1 MEAAAAAPAEAPVPA
16 ETVRRWLQAEGADPA
31 APAEEQLGLAWR
43 LLRRA
48 EARLGDLERRRAE
61 EMRDVESYVGHVRNL
76 TEERDALTTEYEK
89 ENEQLRLELTRLQ
102 LQQEAQLKEVEELLE
117 QEGLSEI
124 AHSNASEQIAY
135 LLVERTTLLE
145 KLEIADQK
153 LNSPSY
159 ADRLCAAQLQD
170 EFDHVH
176 QTLEDELQ
184 QHESTQLTGETT
196 HKSYREELER
206 EQASR
211 ARVERDLDEATQ
223 RLMMAQEE
231 IRRLTDELDA
241 QRKEQ
246 SEIEFQWRTAKRD
259 NMFLPRVPLQ
269 RLIHLRRPVPSRRV
283 SVQIAG
289 PDADLAAHT
298 RHSDLAKP
306 SSQPPNP
313 SFTRKYEIAP
323 GQFAA
328 QLLEPALPAPESPE
342 EERRASHRTELQKA
356 MEHNSRLDK
365 EILALRARV
374 QTLDLERKAF
384 LDLVEQLKEEICE
397 YQKSEKQVLPLP
409 APTETDEVAASSPQA
424 AEEEGRAEG
433 DHVSGKAG
441 SDQDD
446 RYQSSETLHKRC
458 REAIENIEGR
468 NSQLLHKL
476 QKLEQEHEDLVE
488 RNEELESILGETQIQ
503 TKQEKEQFE
512 SEVEGLHR
520 KITSLETELLEVQ
533 KNKTEMS
540 GEEQASSGAQEM
552 QEMLESCQETIE
564 KLGSQLGER
573 RERRKQLASELE
585 LLREDLKAEKKVLGS
600 QGLPDSK
607 SEFTNHCNNFPGLQA
622 GISLI
627 SRDLINVSHEKLQ
640 KDNALLDTE
649 VRNVSELL
657 QESEQINKLEQ
668 KHEDLCT
675 DERMYGEQMAKVV
688 FLEEQIKNLRDEQ
701 ELLCSE
707 LLESNKKREELEKQ
721 LKESNEEKRLLLEE
735 IAQLKQDIVTTRE
748 QGDSTLEETWRM
760 NRGMT
765 HRENRFLVSQSS
777 AGSLNGS
784 FKQSLSDERFQQQ
797 EEKMQQLRQDLRRVQ
812 NLCSSAERELRYE
825 REKNVDLQ
833 KQNLLLQQEC
843 TKVKA
848 ELKQARAKLSDAT
861 ETCSSL
867 SAQWEKSQQKVKE
880 LEQELLKCS
889 QADKLQ
895 SSLQE
900 KLAQEKSK
908 VCEAQKKMSKLQQ
921 KLKDSQHQ
929 LLLAEAHVSD
939 KKLLEEELKE
949 ARENEARVQQELH
962 EEQLKRKLLEQQ
974 VEELRLHS
982 RETEASLAKMHVELQ
997 AKALHVLEDERKT
1010 DSGEH
1015 LQCQKENQKL
1025 AEQLSLLKEE
1035 NKALYEEGVR
1045 LLNQKDLYVRKYNEM
1060 QLRHKDKIRR
1070 AKETFI
1076 HEVKQR
1082 DSRIKQLENE
1092 LSESKL
1098 QVEKGKVLIAQ
1109 IAAENEK
1116 LLQERRRLL
1125 QKITDQEESP
1135 WSNRSAIAALQS
1147 RVKILDE
1154 ENARLHESRLQL
1166 SGHVPAPQRAPRSIH
1181 APDTEDSKSVNFS
1194 ERQLQSKVLPSPRTR
1209 YRGVKGGGREC
1220 LSACGE
1226 GEGQRF
1232 GCSSL
1237 CFHLQGSFCL
1247 FVLCQIIG
1255 KMRGSFPSRDPP
1267 DSLSTPKATQD
1278 PKPEGEESQDS
1289 SFCLSP
1295 SQPSEIGYLNVASPG
1310 DTTASQLQ
1318 EESQSISSENF

>member
-1 MEAAAAAPAEAPVPA
+1 MVVPFLA
-16 ETVRRWLQAEGADPA
+16 IKQSSFWLILDGIWQNCGRK
-31 APAEEQLGLAWR
+31 L
-43 LLRRA
+43 
-48 EARLGDLERRRAE
+48 
-61 EMRDVESYVGHVRNL
+61 
-76 TEERDALTTEYEK
+76 
-89 ENEQLRLELTRLQ
+89 
-102 LQQEAQLKEVEELLE
+102 QEAQLKEVEEMLE

-145 KLEIADQK
+145 KLEIAEQK
-153 LNSPSY
+153 LNSHSY
-159 ADRLCAAQLQD
+159 IDRLCAAHVQCKD
-170 EFDHVH
+170 DFGHVH
-176 QTLEDELQ
+176 QSLEDELQ
-184 QHESTQLTGETT
+184 QQHESVQLTGETMN
-196 HKSYREELER
+196 KSCREELER

-223 RLMMAQEE
+223 RLLMAQDE

-246 SEIEFQWRTAKRD
+246 SRID
-259 NMFLPRVPLQ
+259 
-269 RLIHLRRPVPSRRV
+269 
-283 SVQIAG
+283 
-289 PDADLAAHT
+289 
-298 RHSDLAKP
+298 
-306 SSQPPNP
+306 
-313 SFTRKYEIAP
+313 
-323 GQFAA
+323 
-328 QLLEPALPAPESPE
+328 
-342 EERRASHRTELQKA
+342 RTELQKA

-397 YQKSEKQVLPLP
+397 YQKSEKQGLPLP
-409 APTETDEVAASSPQA
+409 APAETEEVAASSLQTQGTMD
-424 AEEEGRAEG
+424 EGRIEG
-433 DHVSGKAG
+433 DCVSGKAG
-441 SDQDD
+441 SDQED
-446 RYQSSETLHKRC
+446 RYQGSETFHKRC

-476 QKLEQEHEDLVE
+476 QKLKQEHEDLVE

-512 SEVEGLHR
+512 SEVEGLHQ

-573 RERRKQLASELE
+573 RQWRKQLASELE
-585 LLREDLKAEKKVLGS
+585 LLREDLKAEKKV
-600 QGLPDSK
+600 
-607 SEFTNHCNNFPGLQA
+607 
-622 GISLI
+622 
-627 SRDLINVSHEKLQ
+627 
-640 KDNALLDTE
+640 
-649 VRNVSELL
+649 SELL
-657 QESEQINKLEQ
+657 QEREQINKLEQ

-675 DERMYGEQMAKVV
+675 DEKTCEEQMAKVV

-735 IAQLKQDIVTTRE
+735 IAQLKQDTLTTRQ
-748 QGDSTLEETWRM
+748 QGDNTLEETLRM
-760 NRGMT
+760 NQGMA
-765 HRENRFLVSQSS
+765 HRDNRFLVLQSS
-777 AGSLNGS
+777 AGSLDGS
-784 FKQSLSDERFQQQ
+784 VKQSLPDERFQQQ

-825 REKNVDLQ
+825 REKNIDLQ

-848 ELKQARAKLSDAT
+848 ELKQAQAKLADTT

-908 VCEAQKKMSKLQQ
+908 VCEAQKKISKLQQ
-921 KLKDSQHQ
+921 KLKDSHHQ
-929 LLLAEAHVSD
+929 LLLAEARVSD

-974 VEELRLHS
+974 VEELRQQLRHS

-997 AKALHVLEDERKT
+997 AKTLHVLEDERKT
-1010 DSGEH
+1010 DSSEQ

-1025 AEQLSLLKEE
+1025 SEQLSLLKEE

-1109 IAAENEK
+1109 ITAENEK
-1116 LLQERRRLL
+1116 LLHERRRLL
-1125 QKITDQEESP
+1125 QKITDQEETP
-1135 WSNRSAIAALQS
+1135 WNNRSTIATLQS

-1154 ENARLHESRLQL
+1154 ENVRLHESKLQL
-1166 SGHVPAPQRAPRSIH
+1166 SGHVPTSQRAPRSIH
-1181 APDTEDSKSVNFS
+1181 APNMENLKSVNFS
-1194 ERQLQSKVLPSPRTR
+1194 ERQLQSKVLPSPCT
-1209 YRGVKGGGREC
+1209 
-1220 LSACGE
+1220 
-1226 GEGQRF
+1226 
-1232 GCSSL
+1232 
-1237 CFHLQGSFCL
+1237 
-1247 FVLCQIIG
+1247 
-1255 KMRGSFPSRDPP
+1255 SFPSREPP
-1267 DSLSTPKATQD
+1267 DSLSTLKATQD
-1278 PKPEGEESQDS
+1278 TKPEGEAESQDS

>member
-1 MEAAAAAPAEAPVPA
+1 
-16 ETVRRWLQAEGADPA
+16 
-31 APAEEQLGLAWR
+31 
-43 LLRRA
+43 
-48 EARLGDLERRRAE
+48 
-61 EMRDVESYVGHVRNL
+61 MRDVESYVGHVRNL
-76 TEERDALTTEYEK
+76 MEERDAITTEYEK

-102 LQQEAQLKEVEELLE
+102 LQQEAQLKEVEEMLE
-117 QEGLSEI
+117 QEGLFEI

-135 LLVERTTLLE
+135 LLVERTALLE
-145 KLEIADQK
+145 KLEMADQK

-159 ADRLCAAQLQD
+159 TDRLRAAQLQD
-170 EFDHVH
+170 EFDHIH
-176 QTLEDELQ
+176 QTLEDEQQ
-184 QHESTQLTGETT
+184 QHESTQLTGEALN
-196 HKSYREELER
+196 KSYREELER

-211 ARVERDLDEATQ
+211 AQIEQELDEATQ
-223 RLMMAQEE
+223 RLLAAQEE
-231 IRRLTDELDA
+231 IQRLTDELDA

-246 SEIEFQWRTAKRD
+246 NKIQSASW
-259 NMFLPRVPLQ
+259 
-269 RLIHLRRPVPSRRV
+269 S
-283 SVQIAG
+283 
-289 PDADLAAHT
+289 
-298 RHSDLAKP
+298 
-306 SSQPPNP
+306 
-313 SFTRKYEIAP
+313 
-323 GQFAA
+323 
-328 QLLEPALPAPESPE
+328 ALPAPESRG
-342 EERRASHRTELQKA
+342 ERGDEWRERDRTELQKA

-365 EILALRARV
+365 EILTLRARV

-397 YQKSEKQVLPLP
+397 YQKSEKQGLPLP
-409 APTETDEVAASSPQA
+409 APAETEEVAASSLQGTKD
-424 AEEEGRAEG
+424 EGGIEG
-433 DHVSGKAG
+433 VCVSGKAG
-441 SDQDD
+441 SDRED
-446 RYQSSETLHKRC
+446 RYQGSEMLHKRC
-458 REAIENIEGR
+458 REVIENIEGR
-468 NSQLLHKL
+468 NSQLLHRLK
-476 QKLEQEHEDLVE
+476 KLEQEHEDLVE
-488 RNEELESILGETQIQ
+488 HNEELESILGETQLQ
-503 TKQEKEQFE
+503 TKQKDQFE

-552 QEMLESCQETIE
+552 REMLESCQETIE
-564 KLGSQLGER
+564 KLGSHLGER
-573 RERRKQLASELE
+573 REWRKQLASELE

-600 QGLPDSK
+600 Q
-607 SEFTNHCNNFPGLQA
+607 
-622 GISLI
+622 
-627 SRDLINVSHEKLQ
+627 
-640 KDNALLDTE
+640 
-649 VRNVSELL
+649 VSELL
-657 QESEQINKLEQ
+657 REKEQINKVEQ

-675 DERMYGEQMAKVV
+675 DEKTYEEQMAKVV
-688 FLEEQIKNLRDEQ
+688 ILEEQVKNLRDEQ

-735 IAQLKQDIVTTRE
+735 IAQLKQDILTTRD
-748 QGDSTLEETWRM
+748 QGDSTLRETLRI
-760 NRGMT
+760 NQGMA
-765 HRENRFLVSQSS
+765 HRDNRFLVSQSS
-777 AGSLNGS
+777 AGSLDGS
-784 FKQSLSDERFQQQ
+784 VKQSLSNERFQQQ
-797 EEKMQQLRQDLRRVQ
+797 EEKMQQLQQNLRRVQ

-825 REKNVDLQ
+825 REKNIDLQ

-848 ELKQARAKLSDAT
+848 ELKQTQAKLSDTT

-908 VCEAQKKMSKLQQ
+908 VCEAQKKISKLQQ

-962 EEQLKRKLLEQQ
+962 EELMKRKLLEQQ
-974 VEELRLHS
+974 VEELQQQLQQS
-982 RETEASLAKMHVELQ
+982 REMEASLAKMHVELQ
-997 AKALHVLEDERKT
+997 AKTLHVLEDEKKT
-1010 DSGEH
+1010 DSSEH
-1015 LQCQKENQKL
+1015 LQCQKEYQKL
-1025 AEQLSLLKEE
+1025 SEQLSLLKEE

-1045 LLNQKDLYVRKYNEM
+1045 LLNQKDLCVRKYNEM

-1109 IAAENEK
+1109 ITAENEK

-1125 QKITDQEESP
+1125 QKITDQEETP
-1135 WSNRSAIAALQS
+1135 WSNRATIATLQS
-1147 RVKILDE
+1147 RAKIVDE
-1154 ENARLHESRLQL
+1154 QSVRLHESKLQL
-1166 SGHVPAPQRAPRSIH
+1166 PGHVPTSPRTPRSIH
-1181 APDTEDSKSVNFS
+1181 APSTEGLKSVNFS
-1194 ERQLQSKVLPSPRTR
+1194 ERQLQSKVLPSAR
-1209 YRGVKGGGREC
+1209 
-1220 LSACGE
+1220 S
-1226 GEGQRF
+1226 
-1232 GCSSL
+1232 
-1237 CFHLQGSFCL
+1237 
-1247 FVLCQIIG
+1247 
-1255 KMRGSFPSRDPP
+1255 SFPSREPP
-1267 DSLSTPKATQD
+1267 DSLSPPKAAQD
-1278 PKPEGEESQDS
+1278 TKPAGGAESQDS
-1289 SFCLSP
+1289 SSCLSP

>member
-1 MEAAAAAPAEAPVPA
+1 MVVPFLA
-16 ETVRRWLQAEGADPA
+16 IKQSSFWLILDGIWQNCGRK
-31 APAEEQLGLAWR
+31 L
-43 LLRRA
+43 
-48 EARLGDLERRRAE
+48 
-61 EMRDVESYVGHVRNL
+61 
-76 TEERDALTTEYEK
+76 
-89 ENEQLRLELTRLQ
+89 
-102 LQQEAQLKEVEELLE
+102 QEAQLKEVEEMLE

-145 KLEIADQK
+145 KLEIAEQK
-153 LNSPSY
+153 LNSHSY
-159 ADRLCAAQLQD
+159 IDRLCAAHVQCKD
-170 EFDHVH
+170 DFGHVH
-176 QTLEDELQ
+176 QSLEDELQ
-184 QHESTQLTGETT
+184 QQHESVQLTGETMN
-196 HKSYREELER
+196 KSCREELER

-223 RLMMAQEE
+223 RLLMAQDE

-246 SEIEFQWRTAKRD
+246 SRID
-259 NMFLPRVPLQ
+259 
-269 RLIHLRRPVPSRRV
+269 
-283 SVQIAG
+283 
-289 PDADLAAHT
+289 
-298 RHSDLAKP
+298 
-306 SSQPPNP
+306 
-313 SFTRKYEIAP
+313 
-323 GQFAA
+323 
-328 QLLEPALPAPESPE
+328 
-342 EERRASHRTELQKA
+342 RTELQKA

-397 YQKSEKQVLPLP
+397 YQKSEKQGLPLP
-409 APTETDEVAASSPQA
+409 APAETEEVAASSLQTQGTMD
-424 AEEEGRAEG
+424 EGRIEG
-433 DHVSGKAG
+433 DCVSGKAG
-441 SDQDD
+441 SDQED
-446 RYQSSETLHKRC
+446 RYQGSETFHKRC

-476 QKLEQEHEDLVE
+476 QKLKQEHEDLVE

-512 SEVEGLHR
+512 SEVEGLHQ

-573 RERRKQLASELE
+573 RQWRKQLASELE
-585 LLREDLKAEKKVLGS
+585 LLREDLKAEKKS
-600 QGLPDSK
+600 LP
-607 SEFTNHCNNFPGLQA
+607 
-622 GISLI
+622 
-627 SRDLINVSHEKLQ
+627 
-640 KDNALLDTE
+640 
-649 VRNVSELL
+649 
-657 QESEQINKLEQ
+657 
-668 KHEDLCT
+668 
-675 DERMYGEQMAKVV
+675 
-688 FLEEQIKNLRDEQ
+688 
-701 ELLCSE
+701 
-707 LLESNKKREELEKQ
+707 
-721 LKESNEEKRLLLEE
+721 
-735 IAQLKQDIVTTRE
+735 
-748 QGDSTLEETWRM
+748 
-760 NRGMT
+760 
-765 HRENRFLVSQSS
+765 
-777 AGSLNGS
+777 
-784 FKQSLSDERFQQQ
+784 DERFQQQ

-825 REKNVDLQ
+825 REKNIDLQ

-848 ELKQARAKLSDAT
+848 ELKQAQAKLADTT

-908 VCEAQKKMSKLQQ
+908 VCEAQKKISKLQQ
-921 KLKDSQHQ
+921 KLKDSHHQ
-929 LLLAEAHVSD
+929 LLLAEARVSD

-974 VEELRLHS
+974 VEELRQQLRHS

-997 AKALHVLEDERKT
+997 AKTLHVLEDERKT
-1010 DSGEH
+1010 DSSE

-1025 AEQLSLLKEE
+1025 SEQLSLLKEE

-1109 IAAENEK
+1109 ITAENEK
-1116 LLQERRRLL
+1116 LLHERRRLL
-1125 QKITDQEESP
+1125 QKITDQEETP
-1135 WSNRSAIAALQS
+1135 WNNRSTIATLQS

-1154 ENARLHESRLQL
+1154 ENVRLHESKLQL
-1166 SGHVPAPQRAPRSIH
+1166 SGHVPTSQRAPRSIH
-1181 APDTEDSKSVNFS
+1181 APNMENLKSVNFS
-1194 ERQLQSKVLPSPRTR
+1194 ERQLQSKVLPSPCT
-1209 YRGVKGGGREC
+1209 
-1220 LSACGE
+1220 
-1226 GEGQRF
+1226 
-1232 GCSSL
+1232 
-1237 CFHLQGSFCL
+1237 
-1247 FVLCQIIG
+1247 
-1255 KMRGSFPSRDPP
+1255 SFPSREPP
-1267 DSLSTPKATQD
+1267 DSLSTLKATQD
-1278 PKPEGEESQDS
+1278 TKPEGEAESQDS

>member
-1 MEAAAAAPAEAPVPA
+1 MEPPAAPRGDGGCPGPPGRRSPLLWLPPQAEGPVPA
-16 ETVRRWLQAEGADPA
+16 EAVRRWLRAEGADPA

-43 LLRRA
+43 LLWQA
-48 EARLGDLERRRAE
+48 EARLGELERRRAQ
-61 EMRDVESYVGHVRNL
+61 EMRDVESYVGHVRHL
-76 TEERDALTTEYEK
+76 SEERDAITTEYEK
-89 ENEQLRLELTRLQ
+89 ENEHLRLELTRLQ
-102 LQQEAQLKEVEELLE
+102 LQQEAQLKEIEEMLE

-145 KLEIADQK
+145 KLEITDQK
-153 LNSPSY
+153 LNSHSY
-159 ADRLCAAQLQD
+159 ADRLHVAQLQD
-170 EFDHVH
+170 DFDHTQ
-176 QTLEDELQ
+176 QTEDELQ
-184 QHESTQLTGETT
+184 QHHESMQLTGEAM
-196 HKSYREELER
+196 HKFYREELER
-206 EQASR
+206 EQAAH

-223 RLMMAQEE
+223 RLMTAQEE
-231 IRRLTDELDA
+231 IQRLTDELDA

-246 SEIEFQWRTAKRD
+246 SKTESASSSA
-259 NMFLPRVPLQ
+259 LQ
-269 RLIHLRRPVPSRRV
+269 
-283 SVQIAG
+283 
-289 PDADLAAHT
+289 
-298 RHSDLAKP
+298 
-306 SSQPPNP
+306 
-313 SFTRKYEIAP
+313 
-323 GQFAA
+323 
-328 QLLEPALPAPESPE
+328 APESQE
-342 EERRASHRTELQKA
+342 EWRKSDRTELQKA

-384 LDLVEQLKEEICE
+384 LDLIEQLKEEICE
-397 YQKSEKQVLPLP
+397 YQKSQKQGLPLP
-409 APTETDEVAASSPQA
+409 APTEAEEVAASSLQGTKDEA
-424 AEEEGRAEG
+424 GVEG
-433 DHVSGKAG
+433 DCASGKAG
-441 SDQDD
+441 SDQED
-446 RYQSSETLHKRC
+446 RRQSSETLHRRC
-458 REAIENIEGR
+458 REVIENIEGR

-512 SEVEGLHR
+512 TEVEGLHR

-533 KNKTEMS
+533 KNKTEMN
-540 GEEQASSGAQEM
+540 GEEQALSGAQEM

-585 LLREDLKAEKKVLGS
+585 LLRQDLKAEKK
-600 QGLPDSK
+600 
-607 SEFTNHCNNFPGLQA
+607 
-622 GISLI
+622 
-627 SRDLINVSHEKLQ
+627 
-640 KDNALLDTE
+640 
-649 VRNVSELL
+649 
-657 QESEQINKLEQ
+657 
-668 KHEDLCT
+668 
-675 DERMYGEQMAKVV
+675 
-688 FLEEQIKNLRDEQ
+688 
-701 ELLCSE
+701 
-707 LLESNKKREELEKQ
+707 
-721 LKESNEEKRLLLEE
+721 
-735 IAQLKQDIVTTRE
+735 
-748 QGDSTLEETWRM
+748 
-760 NRGMT
+760 
-765 HRENRFLVSQSS
+765 
-777 AGSLNGS
+777 
-784 FKQSLSDERFQQQ
+784 SLSEERFQQQ

-825 REKNVDLQ
+825 REKNVDLH

-848 ELKQARAKLSDAT
+848 ELKQAQAKLSDTT

-895 SSLQE
+895 SGLQE

-908 VCEAQKKMSKLQQ
+908 ISKLQQ

-929 LLLAEAHVSD
+929 LLLAEARVSD

-949 ARENEARVQQELH
+949 TRENEARVQQELH

-974 VEELRLHS
+974 VEELRQQLRHS
-982 RETEASLAKMHVELQ
+982 QETEASLAKMHVELQ
-997 AKALHVLEDERKT
+997 AKTLHVLEDERKT
-1010 DSGEH
+1010 DSNEH

-1025 AEQLSLLKEE
+1025 SEQLSLLKGE

-1045 LLNQKDLYVRKYNEM
+1045 LLNQKDVYVRKYNEM

-1082 DSRIKQLENE
+1082 DSRIKQLESE
-1092 LSESKL
+1092 LSEAKL

-1109 IAAENEK
+1109 LTAENEK

-1125 QKITDQEESP
+1125 QKVTEQEETP
-1135 WSNRSAIAALQS
+1135 WSNRSMIATLQS

-1154 ENARLHESRLQL
+1154 ENVRLRESKLQL
-1166 SGHVPAPQRAPRSIH
+1166 SGHVPTSHRPPRSIH
-1181 APDTEDSKSVNFS
+1181 APTTEDSKNINFS
-1194 ERQLQSKVLPSPRTR
+1194 ESQLQSKVLPSPRT
-1209 YRGVKGGGREC
+1209 
-1220 LSACGE
+1220 
-1226 GEGQRF
+1226 
-1232 GCSSL
+1232 
-1237 CFHLQGSFCL
+1237 
-1247 FVLCQIIG
+1247 
-1255 KMRGSFPSRDPP
+1255 SFPSREPP
-1267 DSLSTPKATQD
+1267 DSLSILKATPD
-1278 PKPEGEESQDS
+1278 TKPEGEAESQDS
-1289 SFCLSP
+1289 PFCLSP

>member
-1 MEAAAAAPAEAPVPA
+1 MPLVLAAFGHQNSFGDAGCSTVSRKQLLQVQGHLALSEDLRFCSVEGPHLQEVVCLFSMSWSFFSLLSSCLQLVRQFCRTKPTLSLAVSPSPRLPRALPRVTALHLQHLHLGLGRKPEKPSARFCLIFGASGSLSVDPLCRGLGEWAEAPVPA
-16 ETVRRWLQAEGADPA
+16 ETVRRWLRAEGADPA

-48 EARLGDLERRRAE
+48 EARLGELERRRAE

-89 ENEQLRLELTRLQ
+89 ENDQLRLELRRLQ
-102 LQQEAQLKEVEELLE
+102 LQQEAQLKEVEEMLE

-124 AHSNASEQIAY
+124 AHSHASEQIAY

-153 LNSPSY
+153 LNSRGCI
-159 ADRLCAAQLQD
+159 DRLRAAQLQD
-170 EFDHVH
+170 EFHHVH
-176 QTLEDELQ
+176 QTLEDELRQ
-184 QHESTQLTGETT
+184 QHESTQLTGEAMNQF
-196 HKSYREELER
+196 YREELER

-223 RLMMAQEE
+223 RLLMAREE
-231 IRRLTDELDA
+231 IRRLAAELDA

-246 SEIEFQWRTAKRD
+246 SKTGSA
-259 NMFLPRVPLQ
+259 PCSALQ
-269 RLIHLRRPVPSRRV
+269 
-283 SVQIAG
+283 
-289 PDADLAAHT
+289 
-298 RHSDLAKP
+298 
-306 SSQPPNP
+306 
-313 SFTRKYEIAP
+313 
-323 GQFAA
+323 
-328 QLLEPALPAPESPE
+328 APESRE
-342 EERRASHRTELQKA
+342 EGESKWRASDRTELQKA

-374 QTLDLERKAF
+374 QMLDLERKAF

-397 YQKSEKQVLPLP
+397 YQKSEKQGIPLP
-409 APTETDEVAASSPQA
+409 APAETEEVAGCSLQWQGTKD
-424 AEEEGRAEG
+424 EGRVEG
-433 DHVSGKAG
+433 DHASGKAG
-441 SDQDD
+441 SDQED
-446 RYQSSETLHKRC
+446 RYQSGETLHKRC
-458 REAIENIEGR
+458 REVIENIEGR

-503 TKQEKEQFE
+503 TQQEKEHFE
-512 SEVEGLHR
+512 NEVEGLHQ

-533 KNKTEMS
+533 KDKAGMS
-540 GEEQASSGAQEM
+540 GEEQVASGAQEM
-552 QEMLESCQETIE
+552 QEMLETCQETIE

-600 QGLPDSK
+600 QSP
-607 SEFTNHCNNFPGLQA
+607 
-622 GISLI
+622 
-627 SRDLINVSHEKLQ
+627 
-640 KDNALLDTE
+640 
-649 VRNVSELL
+649 
-657 QESEQINKLEQ
+657 
-668 KHEDLCT
+668 
-675 DERMYGEQMAKVV
+675 
-688 FLEEQIKNLRDEQ
+688 
-701 ELLCSE
+701 
-707 LLESNKKREELEKQ
+707 
-721 LKESNEEKRLLLEE
+721 
-735 IAQLKQDIVTTRE
+735 
-748 QGDSTLEETWRM
+748 
-760 NRGMT
+760 
-765 HRENRFLVSQSS
+765 
-777 AGSLNGS
+777 
-784 FKQSLSDERFQQQ
+784 SDERFQQQ

-848 ELKQARAKLSDAT
+848 ELKQARAKLTDTT

-880 LEQELLKCS
+880 LEQELSKCS

-908 VCEAQKKMSKLQQ
+908 VCEAQKKISKLQQ

-929 LLLAEAHVSD
+929 LLLAEARVSD

-974 VEELRLHS
+974 VEELRQQLRHS

-997 AKALHVLEDERKT
+997 AKTLHVLEDERKT
-1010 DSGEH
+1010 DSSEH

-1025 AEQLSLLKEE
+1025 SEQLSLLKEE
-1035 NKALYEEGVR
+1035 NKALYEEGIR
-1045 LLNQKDLYVRKYNEM
+1045 LLNQKDLYVRKYNET

-1109 IAAENEK
+1109 ITAENEK

-1125 QKITDQEESP
+1125 QKITDQEETP
-1135 WSNRSAIAALQS
+1135 WSNRSTMATLQS
-1147 RVKILDE
+1147 RGKMPDE
-1154 ENARLHESRLQL
+1154 ENVRLHESKLQHC
-1166 SGHVPAPQRAPRSIH
+1166 GHAPASQRAPRSVQ
-1181 APDTEDSKSVNFS
+1181 APNTEDTKSVNFS
-1194 ERQLQSKVLPSPRTR
+1194 ERQLQSKVLPSPR
-1209 YRGVKGGGREC
+1209 
-1220 LSACGE
+1220 A
-1226 GEGQRF
+1226 
-1232 GCSSL
+1232 
-1237 CFHLQGSFCL
+1237 
-1247 FVLCQIIG
+1247 
-1255 KMRGSFPSRDPP
+1255 SFPSREQP
-1267 DSLSTPKATQD
+1267 DSLSTLKATQD
-1278 PKPEGEESQDS
+1278 TKPEGEAESQDS

-1318 EESQSISSENF
+1318 EESRSISSENF

>member
-1 MEAAAAAPAEAPVPA
+1 
-16 ETVRRWLQAEGADPA
+16 
-31 APAEEQLGLAWR
+31 
-43 LLRRA
+43 
-48 EARLGDLERRRAE
+48 
-61 EMRDVESYVGHVRNL
+61 MRDVESYVGHVRNL
-76 TEERDALTTEYEK
+76 TEERDAITTEYEK

-102 LQQEAQLKEVEELLE
+102 LQREAQLKEVEEMLE

-145 KLEIADQK
+145 KLEIAEQK
-153 LNSPSY
+153 LNSHSY
-159 ADRLCAAQLQD
+159 IDRLCAAHVQCKD
-170 EFDHVH
+170 DFGHVH
-176 QTLEDELQ
+176 QSLEDELQ
-184 QHESTQLTGETT
+184 QQHESVQLTGETMN
-196 HKSYREELER
+196 KSCREELER

-223 RLMMAQEE
+223 RLLMAQDE

-246 SEIEFQWRTAKRD
+246 SRID
-259 NMFLPRVPLQ
+259 
-269 RLIHLRRPVPSRRV
+269 
-283 SVQIAG
+283 
-289 PDADLAAHT
+289 
-298 RHSDLAKP
+298 
-306 SSQPPNP
+306 
-313 SFTRKYEIAP
+313 
-323 GQFAA
+323 
-328 QLLEPALPAPESPE
+328 
-342 EERRASHRTELQKA
+342 RTELQKA

-397 YQKSEKQVLPLP
+397 YQKSEKQGLPLP
-409 APTETDEVAASSPQA
+409 APAETEEVAASSLQTQGTMD
-424 AEEEGRAEG
+424 EGRIEG
-433 DHVSGKAG
+433 DCVSGKAG
-441 SDQDD
+441 SDQED
-446 RYQSSETLHKRC
+446 RYQGSETFHKRC

-476 QKLEQEHEDLVE
+476 QKLKQEHEDLVE

-512 SEVEGLHR
+512 SEVEGLHQ

-573 RERRKQLASELE
+573 RQWRKQLASELE
-585 LLREDLKAEKKVLGS
+585 LLREDLKAEKKS
-600 QGLPDSK
+600 LP
-607 SEFTNHCNNFPGLQA
+607 
-622 GISLI
+622 
-627 SRDLINVSHEKLQ
+627 
-640 KDNALLDTE
+640 
-649 VRNVSELL
+649 
-657 QESEQINKLEQ
+657 
-668 KHEDLCT
+668 
-675 DERMYGEQMAKVV
+675 
-688 FLEEQIKNLRDEQ
+688 
-701 ELLCSE
+701 
-707 LLESNKKREELEKQ
+707 
-721 LKESNEEKRLLLEE
+721 
-735 IAQLKQDIVTTRE
+735 
-748 QGDSTLEETWRM
+748 
-760 NRGMT
+760 
-765 HRENRFLVSQSS
+765 
-777 AGSLNGS
+777 
-784 FKQSLSDERFQQQ
+784 DERFQQQ

-825 REKNVDLQ
+825 REKNIDLQ

-848 ELKQARAKLSDAT
+848 ELKQAQAKLADTT

-908 VCEAQKKMSKLQQ
+908 VCEAQKKISKLQQ
-921 KLKDSQHQ
+921 KLKDSHHQ
-929 LLLAEAHVSD
+929 LLLAEARVSD

-974 VEELRLHS
+974 VEELRQQLRHS

-997 AKALHVLEDERKT
+997 AKTLHVLEDERKT
-1010 DSGEH
+1010 DSSEQ

-1025 AEQLSLLKEE
+1025 SEQLSLLKEE

-1109 IAAENEK
+1109 ITAENEK
-1116 LLQERRRLL
+1116 LLHERRRLL
-1125 QKITDQEESP
+1125 QKITDQEETP
-1135 WSNRSAIAALQS
+1135 WNNRSTIATLQS

-1154 ENARLHESRLQL
+1154 ENVRLHESKLQL
-1166 SGHVPAPQRAPRSIH
+1166 SGHVPTSQRAPRSIH
-1181 APDTEDSKSVNFS
+1181 APNMENLKSVNFS
-1194 ERQLQSKVLPSPRTR
+1194 ERQLQSKVLPSPCT
-1209 YRGVKGGGREC
+1209 
-1220 LSACGE
+1220 
-1226 GEGQRF
+1226 
-1232 GCSSL
+1232 
-1237 CFHLQGSFCL
+1237 
-1247 FVLCQIIG
+1247 
-1255 KMRGSFPSRDPP
+1255 SFPSREPP
-1267 DSLSTPKATQD
+1267 DSLSTLKATQD
-1278 PKPEGEESQDS
+1278 TKPEGEAESQDS

>member
-1 MEAAAAAPAEAPVPA
+1 MEAAAAAPAETPVPA

-48 EARLGDLERRRAE
+48 EARLGDLEQRRAE
-61 EMRDVESYVGHVRNL
+61 EMRDVESYVGHVRTL
-76 TEERDALTTEYEK
+76 TEERDAITTEYEK
-89 ENEQLRLELTRLQ
+89 ENEQLRLELSRLR
-102 LQQEAQLKEVEELLE
+102 LQQEAQLKEVEEMLE

-153 LNSPSY
+153 LNSHSY
-159 ADRLCAAQLQD
+159 VDRLCAAQLQD
-170 EFDHVH
+170 EFDHIC
-176 QTLEDELQ
+176 QTLEDELPP
-184 QHESTQLTGETT
+184 QHESTRPAGETIN
-196 HKSYREELER
+196 KSYREELER

-223 RLMMAQEE
+223 KLMVAQEE

-246 SEIEFQWRTAKRD
+246 SKIESDSWSA
-259 NMFLPRVPLQ
+259 LQ
-269 RLIHLRRPVPSRRV
+269 
-283 SVQIAG
+283 
-289 PDADLAAHT
+289 
-298 RHSDLAKP
+298 
-306 SSQPPNP
+306 
-313 SFTRKYEIAP
+313 
-323 GQFAA
+323 
-328 QLLEPALPAPESPE
+328 APESRE
-342 EERRASHRTELQKA
+342 EGVNACRESDRTELQKA

-384 LDLVEQLKEEICE
+384 LDLVEQLKEEISE
-397 YQKSEKQVLPLP
+397 YQKSEKQGLPLP
-409 APTETDEVAASSPQA
+409 GPTETEEIAGSLLQPQGTKG
-424 AEEEGRAEG
+424 EGRVEG
-433 DHVSGKAG
+433 DHVSGKVG
-441 SDQDD
+441 SDEED

-458 REAIENIEGR
+458 REVIENIEGQ

-512 SEVEGLHR
+512 SEMEGLHR

-533 KNKTEMS
+533 KSKADMS
-540 GEEQASSGAQEM
+540 GEEQASSGTQEM

-585 LLREDLKAEKKVLGS
+585 LLREDLKAEKVVLGS
-600 QGLPDSK
+600 Q
-607 SEFTNHCNNFPGLQA
+607 
-622 GISLI
+622 
-627 SRDLINVSHEKLQ
+627 
-640 KDNALLDTE
+640 
-649 VRNVSELL
+649 VSELL
-657 QESEQINKLEQ
+657 QEREQINKLEQ
-668 KHEDLCT
+668 KHEELCT
-675 DERMYGEQMAKVV
+675 DERMYEEQMAKVV

-735 IAQLKQDIVTTRE
+735 IAQLKQDILTTQE
-748 QGDSTLEETWRM
+748 QGNSTLEETLGM
-760 NRGMT
+760 NQGMA
-765 HRENRFLVSQSS
+765 HRENRFLVLRSS
-777 AGSLNGS
+777 AGSLDGS
-784 FKQSLSDERFQQQ
+784 IEQSLSDERFQQQ

-825 REKNVDLQ
+825 REKNIDLQ

-848 ELKQARAKLSDAT
+848 ELKQARSKLSDAT

-908 VCEAQKKMSKLQQ
+908 VCEAQKKISKLQQ

-974 VEELRLHS
+974 VEELRQQLRHS

-997 AKALHVLEDERKT
+997 AKTLHVLEDERKT
-1010 DSGEH
+1010 DSSEH

-1025 AEQLSLLKEE
+1025 SEQLSLLKEE

-1045 LLNQKDLYVRKYNEM
+1045 LLNQKDLFVRKYNEM

-1109 IAAENEK
+1109 ITAENEK

-1125 QKITDQEESP
+1125 QKITDQEETP
-1135 WSNRSAIAALQS
+1135 WSNRSTTATLQS
-1147 RVKILDE
+1147 RMKILDE
-1154 ENARLHESRLQL
+1154 ENVQLHERKLQL
-1166 SGHVPAPQRAPRSIH
+1166 SGHVPTLQRTPKSIH
-1181 APDTEDSKSVNFS
+1181 APNTEDSKSANFS
-1194 ERQLQSKVLPSPRTR
+1194 ERQLQSKVLPSPCT
-1209 YRGVKGGGREC
+1209 
-1220 LSACGE
+1220 
-1226 GEGQRF
+1226 
-1232 GCSSL
+1232 
-1237 CFHLQGSFCL
+1237 
-1247 FVLCQIIG
+1247 
-1255 KMRGSFPSRDPP
+1255 SFPPREAP
-1267 DSLSTPKATQD
+1267 DSLSTLKATQD
-1278 PKPEGEESQDS
+1278 AKPGGEAESQDS
-1289 SFCLSP
+1289 PFCLSP

-1318 EESQSISSENF
+1318 GQSQSISSENF

>member
-1 MEAAAAAPAEAPVPA
+1 M
-16 ETVRRWLQAEGADPA
+16 
-31 APAEEQLGLAWR
+31 
-43 LLRRA
+43 
-48 EARLGDLERRRAE
+48 
-61 EMRDVESYVGHVRNL
+61 
-76 TEERDALTTEYEK
+76 
-89 ENEQLRLELTRLQ
+89 
-102 LQQEAQLKEVEELLE
+102 KEVEEMLE

-153 LNSPSY
+153 LNSHSY
-159 ADRLCAAQLQD
+159 IDRLCAAQLQD
-170 EFDHVH
+170 EFDHIH
-176 QTLEDELQ
+176 QTLEDELQQ
-184 QHESTQLTGETT
+184 QHESTQLTGETMN
-196 HKSYREELER
+196 KSYRGELER

-246 SEIEFQWRTAKRD
+246 SKIESASWSA
-259 NMFLPRVPLQ
+259 LQ
-269 RLIHLRRPVPSRRV
+269 
-283 SVQIAG
+283 
-289 PDADLAAHT
+289 
-298 RHSDLAKP
+298 
-306 SSQPPNP
+306 
-313 SFTRKYEIAP
+313 
-323 GQFAA
+323 
-328 QLLEPALPAPESPE
+328 APESQE
-342 EERRASHRTELQKA
+342 EGVNEWRESDRTELQKA

-365 EILALRARV
+365 EIVALRARV

-397 YQKSEKQVLPLP
+397 YQKSEKQGLPLP
-409 APTETDEVAASSPQA
+409 VPIETEEVAASSLQSQDTKD
-424 AEEEGRAEG
+424 EGRVEG
-433 DHVSGKAG
+433 DHVSGKVG

-458 REAIENIEGR
+458 REVIENIEGR

-533 KNKTEMS
+533 KNKAEMS

-600 QGLPDSK
+600 Q
-607 SEFTNHCNNFPGLQA
+607 
-622 GISLI
+622 
-627 SRDLINVSHEKLQ
+627 
-640 KDNALLDTE
+640 
-649 VRNVSELL
+649 
-657 QESEQINKLEQ
+657 
-668 KHEDLCT
+668 
-675 DERMYGEQMAKVV
+675 
-688 FLEEQIKNLRDEQ
+688 
-701 ELLCSE
+701 
-707 LLESNKKREELEKQ
+707 
-721 LKESNEEKRLLLEE
+721 
-735 IAQLKQDIVTTRE
+735 
-748 QGDSTLEETWRM
+748 
-760 NRGMT
+760 
-765 HRENRFLVSQSS
+765 
-777 AGSLNGS
+777 
-784 FKQSLSDERFQQQ
+784 SLSDERFQQQ

-825 REKNVDLQ
+825 REKNIDLQ

-848 ELKQARAKLSDAT
+848 ELKQARAKLSDTT

-880 LEQELLKCS
+880 LEQELLKRF

-908 VCEAQKKMSKLQQ
+908 VCEAQKKISKLQQ

-929 LLLAEAHVSD
+929 LLLAEARVSD

-974 VEELRLHS
+974 VEELRQQLRHS

-997 AKALHVLEDERKT
+997 AKTLHVLEDERKT
-1010 DSGEH
+1010 DSSEH

-1025 AEQLSLLKEE
+1025 SEQLSLLKEE

-1109 IAAENEK
+1109 ITAENEK

-1125 QKITDQEESP
+1125 QKITDQEETP
-1135 WSNRSAIAALQS
+1135 WSNRSTIATLQS

-1154 ENARLHESRLQL
+1154 ENVRLHESTLQL
-1166 SGHVPAPQRAPRSIH
+1166 SGHVPTSQRALRSIH
-1181 APDTEDSKSVNFS
+1181 APNTEDSKSVNFS
-1194 ERQLQSKVLPSPRTR
+1194 ERQLQSKVLPSPRT
-1209 YRGVKGGGREC
+1209 
-1220 LSACGE
+1220 
-1226 GEGQRF
+1226 
-1232 GCSSL
+1232 
-1237 CFHLQGSFCL
+1237 
-1247 FVLCQIIG
+1247 
-1255 KMRGSFPSRDPP
+1255 SFPSREPP
-1267 DSLSTPKATQD
+1267 DSLSTLKATQD
-1278 PKPEGEESQDS
+1278 TKPEGEAESQDS
-1289 SFCLSP
+1289 SFCISP